1 MWITSCFF
9 VNLLAP
15 KYTAPLSIRMH
26 FHFLKFK
33 YVLSSCLFLTSNND
47 SETIGIYTVKQG
59 KKIFAWEREKEGK
72 MIQLFSVKLVGI
84 NASGSEGHYFNPE
97 TICSECR

>member
-1 MWITSCFF
+1 MTLKQMAFTLLGKEKKFF
-9 VNLLAP
+9 
-15 KYTAPLSIRMH
+15 S
-26 FHFLKFK
+26 
-33 YVLSSCLFLTSNND
+33 
-47 SETIGIYTVKQG
+47 
-59 KKIFAWEREKEGK
+59 WEREKEGK